1 MRKNII
7 DNLTEL
13 HNEPHLVDLSIFTL
27 FAECV
32 NGELT
37 IYPFQFE
44 KDEGVVYCIQID
56 GDMYVGSSKSL
67 ASRIKAHHTE
77 MINGKHFSPIM
88 QRLYNEKKRFK
99 VYIIMRCYGKRI
111 ERAEDFVTRL
121 LTPSMNVR
129 LPRGKYAEHNE
140 IIWSVETD
148 FDRRLKQDRRKRVMS
163 AIVRCPECNKEL
175 ELSIKLKNE

>member
-1 MRKNII
+1 
-7 DNLTEL
+7 
-13 HNEPHLVDLSIFTL
+13 
-27 FAECV
+27 
-32 NGELT
+32 
-37 IYPFQFE
+37 
-44 KDEGVVYCIQID
+44 
-56 GDMYVGSSKSL
+56 
-67 ASRIKAHHTE
+67 

-140 IIWSVETD
+140 TIWSMETD
-148 FDRRLKQDRRKRVMS
+148 LDRMIKREHKKRVMNTV
-163 AIVRCPECNKEL
+163 VRCPECDKKL
-175 ELSIKLKNE
+175 ELTIKLKDE